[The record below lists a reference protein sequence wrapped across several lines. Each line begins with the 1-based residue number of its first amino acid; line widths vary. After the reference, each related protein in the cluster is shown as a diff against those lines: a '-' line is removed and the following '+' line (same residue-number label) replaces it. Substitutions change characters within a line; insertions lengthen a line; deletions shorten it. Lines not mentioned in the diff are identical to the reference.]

1 MSKCLYVCES
11 TDFGNALL
19 QSFVSP
25 GGKCLIALRISVL
38 SAFPSLVRVI
48 SSFLKH
54 NFLCK
59 VTRDPK
65 CNFKGKII
73 IVGGLG
79 IFFFPI
85 LTVRLVSICCP
96 SVAFVK
102 INKQK
107 AKIKIPILKCHR
119 YLSYTFPELKRK
131 KLKCGETQTCKF
143 KLPTLLQILCL
154 LVSVQKLVSLSVP
167 L

>member
-1 MSKCLYVCES
+1 MTKCLCVCES
-11 TDFGNALL
+11 ADFGKALL
-19 QSFVSP
+19 QSFVCPS
-25 GGKCLIALRISVL
+25 GKCLIALRITVL

-59 VTRDPK
+59 VTGDPK

-73 IVGGLG
+73 VVGGLG
-79 IFFFPI
+79 IFFSPI
-85 LTVRLVSICCP
+85 LTVRLVSIYCP
-96 SVAFVK
+96 SVAFIK

-119 YLSYTFPELKRK
+119 YLSYTFPELKK
-131 KLKCGETQTCKF
+131 KIKMWRNTN
-143 KLPTLLQILCL
+143 LQIQTTH
-154 LVSVQKLVSLSVP
+154 SSPNSLP
-167 L
+167 LT